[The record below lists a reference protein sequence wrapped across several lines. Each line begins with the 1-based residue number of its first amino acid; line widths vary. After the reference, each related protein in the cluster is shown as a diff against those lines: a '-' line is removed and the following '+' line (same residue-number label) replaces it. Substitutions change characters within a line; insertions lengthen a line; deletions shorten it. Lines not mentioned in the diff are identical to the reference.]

1 MKVLYCP
8 KCGDLFKLTRHE
20 PLRECRCESEKVKG
34 KYRKDGKHAEVS
46 ENAVSIKIHNGSLK
60 NAIRRMKRL
69 ERKKPKSTDRDY
81 QKASPVAVWVR
92 PNFGPG
98 NSHTHRLKKAAGPL
112 ENSVA
117 GV

>member
-34 KYRKDGKHAEVS
+34 KYRKDAEVS

-60 NAIRRMKRL
+60 DAIRRMKRL
-69 ERKKPKSTDRDY
+69 EQKKPESTDRDY
-81 QKASPVAVWVR
+81 EKASPVAVWVR
-92 PNFGPG
+92 PNFGSG
-98 NSHTHRLKKAAGPL
+98 NTRTHHLKKGGAKP
-112 ENSVA
+112 SH
-117 GV
+117 